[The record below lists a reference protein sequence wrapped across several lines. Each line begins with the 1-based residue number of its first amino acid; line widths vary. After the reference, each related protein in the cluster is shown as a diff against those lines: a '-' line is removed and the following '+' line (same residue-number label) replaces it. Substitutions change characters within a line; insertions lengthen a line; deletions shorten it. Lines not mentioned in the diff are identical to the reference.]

1 MLLALQEFFDDYSTA
16 INGFHVYYK
25 PDRIAISFSPKTQTQ
40 QSYIEHLLENFATKI
55 KPTLTDQVTLEVT
68 VNNRPTVKK
77 LVVTKNKSYD
87 NLRMNTPEFDY
98 MDVQMD

>member
-25 PDRIAISFSPKTQTQ
+25 PDRIAISFSPKTHTQ
-40 QSYIEHLLENFATKI
+40 QSYIEHLLENFAAKI

-77 LVVTKNKSYD
+77 FIVTKNKSYE
-87 NLRMNTPEFDY
+87 NLNTSTPEFDY

>member
-16 INGFHVYYK
+16 INGFHIYYK
-25 PDRIAISFSPKTQTQ
+25 SDRIAISFSPKTHTQ

-87 NLRMNTPEFDY
+87 NLHMNTPEFDY
-98 MDVQMD
+98 MDVLMD